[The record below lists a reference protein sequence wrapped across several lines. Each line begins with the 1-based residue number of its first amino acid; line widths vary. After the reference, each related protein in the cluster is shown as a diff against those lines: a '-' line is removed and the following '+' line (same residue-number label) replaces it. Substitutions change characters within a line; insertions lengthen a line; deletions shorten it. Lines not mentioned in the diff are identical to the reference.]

1 VSERAGAAAS
11 GLRSEATREDVA
23 FGAAR
28 GSEPDRMSVSAG
40 AFLAE
45 VRTIIDRVA
54 DTQET
59 AVYRAAELIAA
70 SLHRGGVLHTFGAG
84 HSEAVAMDFA
94 GRAGG
99 LVPTNPI
106 SLRDLVV
113 FGGARPEVLHNEKLE
128 RDPQIAHRLYE
139 LAAPRPEDV
148 FVVASQSGINGS
160 VVELALLVKERG
172 HHLIAITSAAH
183 TARVTPRH
191 PSGRRLVDIA
201 DVVLDNGAP
210 YGDALLP
217 LPGGGSVC
225 AVSSVTNALLAQL
238 VVAEVVRRIEA
249 AGQVAPIYLSA
260 NVPGGDEHNHT
271 LESRYAGRIRRT
283 A

>member
-1 VSERAGAAAS
+1 MSDGAVGVSARAYHHAISDVLTRVVDADLSALDRAADLIA
-11 GLRSEATREDVA
+11 RSLAGGGVIQA
-23 FGAAR
+23 FG
-28 GSEPDRMSVSAG
+28 
-40 AFLAE
+40 
-45 VRTIIDRVA
+45 T
-54 DTQET
+54 
-59 AVYRAAELIAA
+59 
-70 SLHRGGVLHTFGAG
+70 G
-84 HSEAVAMDFA
+84 HSEALAMDFA

-99 LVPTNPI
+99 FVPTNRI
-106 SLRDLVV
+106 SLHDVV
-113 FGGARPEVLHNEKLE
+113 LFGDARPEILHNDKLE

-139 LAAPRPEDV
+139 LAAPRPQDV
-148 FVVASQSGINGS
+148 FVVASQSGINGC
-160 VVELALLVKERG
+160 VVEMALLVKQRG
-172 HHLIAITSAAH
+172 HHLIAITSAEH

-191 PSGRRLVDIA
+191 PSGRRLADIA

-217 LPGGGSVC
+217 LAGGGSVC

-238 VVAEVVRRIEA
+238 VVAEVVRRMEA
-249 AGQVAPIYLSA
+249 AGEVPPIYLSA